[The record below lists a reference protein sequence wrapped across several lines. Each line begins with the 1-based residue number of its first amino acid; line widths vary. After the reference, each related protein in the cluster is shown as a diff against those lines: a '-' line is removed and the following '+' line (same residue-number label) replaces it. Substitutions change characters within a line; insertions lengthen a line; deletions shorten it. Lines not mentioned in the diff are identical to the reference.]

1 MKSLEKVM
9 KLELLED
16 KSADQIADIWTKHFA
31 EKVPGL
37 TKCGG
42 GALP

>member
-31 EKVPGL
+31 ELVLYPIL
-37 TKCGG
+37 LV
-42 GALP
+42 LP